1 MKRIWNTLR
10 YGDSETRK
18 CIGSVVFFSVL
29 GIALIIASGIS
40 GQFYLFIFG
49 MIVGVMAIIVSQSF
63 TLVDDDFVAETGKNG
78 EKDSVMTVSV
88 LKNGESSSATK
99 SNKKDS
105 GSVKEELKQKEEK
118 SITVAKQPNEEKKAD
133 AKEQEKE
140 VLKINKKKTKFPE
153 DRRKKKEKPD
163 NVGERQSAEKT
174 ELSHYNKRVLKRIK
188 RKYRVRKDHRPVLI
202 DNSKSYRIKECPA
215 FIWRVHNKVYL
226 LLLEKEP
233 RRISI
238 SRDLIRHVDYVPKVY
253 ADRKK
258 EYQAFCKE
266 NMITSVFERYLPDY
280 FERKAKN
287 ENLTYKNLYQIYPD
301 IQFSN
306 RSIFQVM
313 DLLCVNFMPEDKL
326 TRSDKVNGFF
336 KRIYAANILYK
347 DRVYSITEYKEV
359 VEKALKEMCYA
370 EIPAT
375 EFEITL
381 ENLVKAR
388 FISQEY
394 ADYYTEARKKLG
406 KKTVAVTY
414 RR

>member
-1 MKRIWNTLR
+1 MKRIWNALR

-18 CIGSVVFFSVL
+18 CIGSVVFFSVS

-78 EKDSVMTVSV
+78 EKNSVMTVSV
-88 LKNGESSSATK
+88 LKNGASSSATK
-99 SNKKDS
+99 SNKKNSD
-105 GSVKEELKQKEEK
+105 SVKEELKQKEEK
-118 SITVAKQPNEEKKAD
+118 TITVAKQPHEEKEAD
-133 AKEQEKE
+133 SKKQEKK
-140 VLKINKKKTKFPE
+140 VRKKNKKKTKLPE
-153 DRRKKKEKPD
+153 NRKKKEKLD

-280 FERKAKN
+280 FERKTKK
-287 ENLTYKNLYQIYPD
+287 ENITYKNLYQIYPD

>member
-1 MKRIWNTLR
+1 MKRIWNALR
-10 YGDSETRK
+10 YGDKETKK
-18 CIGSVVFFSVL
+18 CIGSVIFFSVL
-29 GIALIIASGIS
+29 GIVLMIVSGIS
-40 GQFYLFIFG
+40 GQFSLFILG
-49 MIVGVMAIIVSQSF
+49 MIAGVVAIIVSQSF

-78 EKDSVMTVSV
+78 EKDSVMTVSAQ
-88 LKNGESSSATK
+88 KNGGSSLAK
-99 SNKKDS
+99 SNKENAS
-105 GSVKEELKQKEEK
+105 APV
-118 SITVAKQPNEEKKAD
+118 EKK
-133 AKEQEKE
+133 ESMQG
-140 VLKINKKKTKFPE
+140 
-153 DRRKKKEKPD
+153 KEKPKEID
-163 NVGERQSAEKT
+163 TSSDEDGKA
-174 ELSHYNKRVLKRIK
+174 ELSHYNQHVIKKIK

-238 SRDLIRHVDYVPKVY
+238 SRDLIRHVDYVPKVR
-253 ADRKK
+253 ANRSM
-258 EYQAFCKE
+258 EYRAFEKE
-266 NMITSVFERYLPDY
+266 NMITSVFESYLPDY
-280 FERKAKN
+280 FDSKAQN
-287 ENLTYKNLYQIYPD
+287 EDLKYKNLYQIYPD

-313 DLLCVNFMPEDKL
+313 DLLCLNFMPEDKL

-347 DRVYSITEYKEV
+347 DRVYSITEYKGK
-359 VEKALKEMCYA
+359 VEQALKEMCYA

-394 ADYYTEARKKLG
+394 ADHYTEVRKKLG
-406 KKTVAVTY
+406 KKTVSVTY
-414 RR
+414 RQ

>member
-1 MKRIWNTLR
+1 MKRIWNALR
-10 YGDSETRK
+10 YGDLETRK
-18 CIGSVVFFSVL
+18 CIGSVVFFSVS

-40 GQFYLFIFG
+40 GQFYFFIFG

-88 LKNGESSSATK
+88 LKNGASSSATK
-99 SNKKDS
+99 SNKKDFD
-105 GSVKEELKQKEEK
+105 SVKEELKKKEEK
-118 SITVAKQPNEEKKAD
+118 SITVTKQPNEEKKAD
-133 AKEQEKE
+133 SKEQEKE
-140 VLKINKKKTKFPE
+140 VLKKNKEKTKLSE
-153 DRRKKKEKPD
+153 DRKKKEKLD
-163 NVGERQSAEKT
+163 NAGERQSAEKT

-280 FERKAKN
+280 FERKAQK
-287 ENLTYKNLYQIYPD
+287 ENITYKNLYQIYPD

-336 KRIYAANILYK
+336 KRIYAANILYR

-394 ADYYTEARKKLG
+394 ADYYTEVRKKLG